1 MSRVER
7 SAIVRRS
14 AADMF
19 RLVDDVEAYPRRFAW
34 CEGSAV
40 LQRDETMR
48 IARLDLRL
56 AGMRASFTTR
66 NEVEADRRITLAL
79 VEGPFSDLRGSW
91 DFLPLAA
98 EACRVSLLLDFEVAG
113 RWLGGAL
120 ASGFRSLA
128 DRLVDDFVREARRAD
143 AGNP

>member
-1 MSRVER
+1 
-7 SAIVRRS
+7 
-14 AADMF
+14 MF
-19 RLVDDVEAYPRRFAW
+19 QLVDDVEAYPRRFAW

-40 LQRDETMR
+40 LQREASFR

-66 NEVEADRRITLAL
+66 NEVETDRRITLAL

-91 DFLPLAA
+91 DFLPLA
-98 EACRVSLLLDFEVAG
+98 EDACRVSLLLDFEVAG

>member
-40 LQRDETMR
+40 LQREESFR

-91 DFLPLAA
+91 DFLPLAEDA
-98 EACRVSLLLDFEVAG
+98 SRVSLLLDFEVAG

-143 AGNP
+143 AGHP